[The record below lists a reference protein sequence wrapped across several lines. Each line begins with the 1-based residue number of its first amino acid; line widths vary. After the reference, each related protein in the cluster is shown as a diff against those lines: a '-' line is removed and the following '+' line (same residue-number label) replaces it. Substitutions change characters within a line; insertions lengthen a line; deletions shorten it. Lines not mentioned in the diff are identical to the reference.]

1 MSELDI
7 YVFVL
12 CLIVFLSLTVLLGSM
27 LIIIVKQELR
37 AIEHGLEDYALR
49 TEYRD
54 GNKKKPFYKSVSGII
69 SLTLVL
75 FVVAFFS
82 VGTTGNDVQLDVAVP
97 RVVMSDSMSEKRPS
111 NTYLE
116 ENNLND
122 QFGTF
127 DLIFTRSLPGEYEL
141 ELYDIVVYEYEDCL
155 IIHRIIGIEEPNEK
169 HPDHRQ
175 FLLRGDANWYSDDF
189 PVTYEQMQSIYRGER
204 IPYVGSFF
212 AFMQS
217 PAGYLCILLVVFAVV
232 ATPIVEKKFWTA
244 KVERLKEI
252 GYIER
257 EEPDQELAGVQ

>member
-1 MSELDI
+1 MSEFDI
-7 YVFVL
+7 YVFIM

-27 LIIIVKQELR
+27 LVIIIKQELR
-37 AIEHGLEDYALR
+37 AIDHGLEDYDLR

-69 SLTLVL
+69 SLIFVL
-75 FVVAFFS
+75 LISVFFAFS
-82 VGTTGNDVQLDVAVP
+82 VYVGTTGNEVQLDVAVP

-141 ELYDIVVYEYEDCL
+141 ELYDIVVYEYEDYL

-169 HPDHRQ
+169 HPDCRY
-175 FLLRGDANWYSDDF
+175 FLLRGDAMKFSDEF
-189 PVTYEQMQSIYRGER
+189 PVTYDQMRAIYKGER
-204 IPYVGSFF
+204 MPFVGSFV

-217 PAGYLCILLVVFAVV
+217 PAGYLCIILIIFSMIAL
-232 ATPIVEKKFWTA
+232 PIAEVIITRKKQ
-244 KVERLKEI
+244 KRLERLGLMKM
-252 GYIER
+252 
-257 EEPDQELAGVQ
+257 

>member
-54 GNKKKPFYKSVSGII
+54 GDVKKPFYKSVSGII
-69 SLTLVL
+69 SLIFVLLVA
-75 FVVAFFS
+75 AFFAFS
-82 VGTTGNDVQLDVAVP
+82 VYVGTTGNEVQLDVAVP

-141 ELYDIVVYEYEDCL
+141 ELYDIVVYEYEDYL

-169 HPDHRQ
+169 HPDCRY
-175 FLLRGDANWYSDDF
+175 FLLRGDAMKFSDEF
-189 PVTYEQMQSIYRGER
+189 PVTYDQMRAIYKGER
-204 IPYVGSFF
+204 IPFVGSFV

-217 PAGYLCILLVVFAVV
+217 PAGYLCIILIIFSMIAL
-232 ATPIVEKKFWTA
+232 PIAEVIITRKKQ
-244 KVERLKEI
+244 KRLERLGLMKM
-252 GYIER
+252 
-257 EEPDQELAGVQ
+257 

>member
-1 MSELDI
+1 MSEFDI
-7 YVFVL
+7 YVFVM

-27 LIIIVKQELR
+27 LVIIIKQELR
-37 AIEHGLEDYALR
+37 AIDHGLEDYDLR

-69 SLTLVL
+69 SLIFVL
-75 FVVAFFS
+75 IVAAFFAFS
-82 VGTTGNDVQLDVAVP
+82 VYVGTTGNEVQLDVAVP

-141 ELYDIVVYEYEDCL
+141 ELYDIVVYEYEDYL

-169 HPDHRQ
+169 HPDCRY
-175 FLLRGDANWYSDDF
+175 FLLRGDAMKFSDEF
-189 PVTYEQMQSIYRGER
+189 PVTYDQMRAIYKGER
-204 IPYVGSFF
+204 MPFVGSFV

-217 PAGYLCILLVVFAVV
+217 PAGYLCIILIIFSMIAL
-232 ATPIVEKKFWTA
+232 PIAEVIITRKKQ
-244 KVERLKEI
+244 KRLERLGLMKM
-252 GYIER
+252 
-257 EEPDQELAGVQ
+257 